1 MNARSRIRDETG
13 MGLIEIMVTVLVLT
27 VGLLVS
33 LGVFSEMSRATYVAQ
48 RKAVLVSMAQREMER
63 LRVLPYDQIGLS
75 GPMPA
80 GAPPRCRDPLT
91 CEHEV
96 LVSGGL
102 VDPGAHAF
110 TVQNVSGVIHR
121 YVTWRPQACPALNA
135 QVSEQLSNDWGQ
147 SQVEVRAALGDLC
160 PGAENTKRITIVV
173 SNKDTRKH
181 FGGPV
186 RLSTVVTDPDS
197 SIVAAGNYEGL
208 RVEAARIADTAAGSP
223 PASAA
228 PYDAMTSQT
237 LNLTDTPCSSNT
249 RSTPS
254 SGHDSHDT
262 SRDGS
267 PGTAGAQTPACA
279 AGSGPDLMT
288 AQAITGAPNDPLH
301 DFSREVTRRAVG
313 GRALARDDRAGAC
326 NQDLIY
332 TASDADRRKRSVHTW
347 ATAAPTSG
355 WETPTSAGRGTLTLW
370 TQTAEA
376 MEAPGR
382 LCLTVWRAGT
392 GEILGTA
399 DYRLQ
404 AWPSTPTQLA
414 VSFDLHH
421 AIVPAG
427 ERLMVTLRTP
437 SDSGAD
443 LLTLYD
449 HAGYQSSLTVTT
461 RKGSEL
467 HFPGA
472 GG

>member
-1 MNARSRIRDETG
+1 MIARPSIRGEAG
-13 MGLIEIMVTVLVLT
+13 MGLIEVLVTVLVLT

-33 LGVFSEMSRATYVAQ
+33 LSVFSEMSRATYVAQ

-63 LRVLPYDQIGLS
+63 LRVLPYDQIGLT

-80 GAPPRCRDPLT
+80 GSPGRCRDPLE
-91 CEHEV
+91 CPHEV

-102 VDPGAHAF
+102 VEPGPHAF
-110 TVQNVSGVIHR
+110 TVQGVSGVIHR

-135 QVSEQLSNDWGQ
+135 EVSRELSGGWGQ
-147 SQVEVRAALGDLC
+147 SEVDVRAALGDLC

-197 SIVAAGNYEGL
+197 SILAAGNYEGL
-208 RVEAARIADTAAGSP
+208 RVEAAKIADASGGSSP
-223 PASAA
+223 PPTAT
-228 PYDAMTSQT
+228 YDAMTSQT

-267 PGTAGAQTPACA
+267 AAAAGMQTPVCA
-279 AGSGPDLMT
+279 TGSGPDLMT
-288 AQAITGAPNDPLH
+288 TQAITGAPNDPLH
-301 DFSREVTRRAVG
+301 DFSREVSRRSVG

-332 TASDADRRKRSVHTW
+332 TAADADRRKRSVHTW
-347 ATAAPTSG
+347 ATPAPTAG

-370 TQTAEA
+370 TQTADA
-376 MEAPGR
+376 IEAPGR

-404 AWPSTPTQLA
+404 TWPSSPTQLA
-414 VSFDLHH
+414 VSFDLQR
-421 AIVPAG
+421 ATVPAG

-437 SDSGAD
+437 SDSGSD
-443 LLTLYD
+443 LLLLFD
-449 HAGYQSSLTVTT
+449 HAGYQSSLAVTT

-467 HFPGA
+467 RFPGVS
-472 GG
+472 